1 MSTAQQKVIDATD
14 QGGVTIEVRDRVML
28 IGLGKD
34 ARRCEPRHMLARRDR
49 TGWLGRQMGY
59 WGWSL
64 RLAGR

>member
-34 ARRCEPRHMLARRDR
+34 ARRFEPRHMLARRRPD
-49 TGWLGRQMGY
+49 W
-59 WGWSL
+59 
-64 RLAGR
+64 LAGAAGLEPVNVAFLSL